1 MTDATRPVVAAF
13 DLDGTLT
20 KDGSVF
26 RWLRRIAGNLRVYW
40 SAAVRSPALAW
51 AALRSGASADR
62 VKEHIFHAT
71 LAGREESVV
80 KEASRA
86 FALDHLAER
95 GRDDVIERLRGH
107 LKDGHRVVLVS
118 ASPELY
124 VDVVAQALGA
134 HGAVAT
140 RLAVDPLGRL
150 TGGYLGRNCRGEEKL
165 RRLELWIADQQ
176 LGDHVELH
184 AYGNS
189 RGDRRMLAHADVAVD
204 CGRLGRIGALR
215 RYTRLKKLDQ

>member
-1 MTDATRPVVAAF
+1 MSDPTRPVVAAF

-20 KDGSVF
+20 HDGSVF
-26 RWLRRIAGNLRVYW
+26 RWLRRVSGNLRVVW
-40 SAAVRSPALAW
+40 AAAVRSPSLAW
-51 AALRSGASADR
+51 GAFRSGPAADR
-62 VKEHIFHAT
+62 VKEHLFRAT
-71 LAGREESVV
+71 LSDRDEAAV
-80 KEASRA
+80 KEVSRA
-86 FALDHLAER
+86 FALDHLAAS
-95 GRDDVIERLRGH
+95 GRDDVIERLRAH

-150 TGGYLGRNCRGEEKL
+150 TGGYLGKNCRGEEKL
-165 RRLELWIADQQ
+165 RRLELWISDQQ

-204 CGRLGRIGALR
+204 CGRLGRFGALR
-215 RYTRLKKLDQ
+215 KFTRFKKLD